1 MSCSSNNYQWT
12 KNIVK
17 ILITQLEKHSCLYSV
32 TSKDYK
38 NKSKRKSAMWSIQN
52 NLKEHGVTITE
63 ADLKKK
69 IHGLRTQYLAEL
81 RKIKRSKSSGA
92 GADEVY
98 VPTLWCY
105 ELLYFFQE
113 DSYPERE
120 SATNFEFHK
129 YNEEEEAESID
140 TGEDES
146 VIYDGTLED
155 FNIHNYTLA
164 DTPTS
169 SLKIEMGC
177 QGRSSPQQMPAPR
190 SGRGQGKR
198 KRPNEEDDDGIQQLI
213 KNATHTLTTAR
224 DRIDAGINWSNDPID
239 NFCRM
244 LGDELKLVKNCKR
257 LQTTKRKILSTVYD
271 AQAEE
276 SEED

>member
-1 MSCSSNNYQWT
+1 MSCNGNNYQWT

-17 ILITQLEKHSCLYSV
+17 ILITQLEKHSCLYSF
-32 TSKDYK
+32 TSKEYK

-52 NLKEHGVTITE
+52 NLKEHGVNISE
-63 ADLKKK
+63 EDLKKK
-69 IHGLRTQYLAEL
+69 IHGLKTQYLAKL

-105 ELLYFFQE
+105 ELLYFFQG

-120 SATNFEFHK
+120 SATNVEFHK
-129 YNEEEEAESID
+129 DNEEEEEAESID
-140 TGEDES
+140 TEDQS
-146 VIYDGTLED
+146 LIYEGTLED
-155 FNIHNYTLA
+155 FNIQNYTLA

-177 QGRSSPQQMPAPR
+177 QSRSSPQQMPAPR

-198 KRPNEEDDDGIQQLI
+198 KRPDEEDDDGIQQLI
-213 KNATHTLTTAR
+213 KNATHTLTTTR
-224 DRIDAGINWSNDPID
+224 DRIDAAINGSH
-239 NFCRM
+239 R
-244 LGDELKLVKNCKR
+244 
-257 LQTTKRKILSTVYD
+257 
-271 AQAEE
+271 
-276 SEED
+276 